1 MVADV
6 SSSIPASVTP
16 SPTPAPPADEV
27 DLTLLAWFAEL
38 SLVERLRAASR
49 AAAIL
54 DRLAHAADADRAGTG
69 G

>member
-54 DRLAHAADADRAGTG
+54 AHAADADRAGTG